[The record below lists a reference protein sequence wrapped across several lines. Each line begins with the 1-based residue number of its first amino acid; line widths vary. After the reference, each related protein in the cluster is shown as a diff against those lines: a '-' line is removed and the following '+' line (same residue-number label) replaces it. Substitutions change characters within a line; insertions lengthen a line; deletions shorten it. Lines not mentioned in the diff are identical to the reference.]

1 MHDLESWSDGRA
13 IRRSLADPHAFGTIF
28 ERHFDAVYGYA
39 CRRVGAQLGEEI
51 ATETFVNAFDGR
63 RRFAAEYDDARP
75 WLLGIAAN
83 LLRRHWRTERRRL
96 AAYGRSAARSDAAPP
111 DTSRAGLVA
120 ALDSISK
127 DERET
132 LFLYAVADLSYEEIA
147 AALRIPVGTVRSRLA
162 RARARLRERLG
173 DEEIALPSSR
183 DTKESFNV

>member
-1 MHDLESWSDGRA
+1 
-13 IRRSLADPHAFGTIF
+13 
-28 ERHFDAVYGYA
+28 
-39 CRRVGAQLGEEI
+39 
-51 ATETFVNAFDGR
+51 
-63 RRFAAEYDDARP
+63 
-75 WLLGIAAN
+75 
-83 LLRRHWRTERRRL
+83 WRTERRRL

-183 DTKESFNV
+183 DTKESF